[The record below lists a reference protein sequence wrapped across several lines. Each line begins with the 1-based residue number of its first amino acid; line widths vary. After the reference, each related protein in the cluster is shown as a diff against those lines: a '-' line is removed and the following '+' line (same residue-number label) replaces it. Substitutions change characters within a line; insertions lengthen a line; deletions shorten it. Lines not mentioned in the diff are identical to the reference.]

1 MRLVR
6 ILAIL
11 RLDQA
16 RIPLG
21 LEVDNNRLLRLVA
34 PDSHRVDPDPLDGEL
49 VLAKDIVQRVER
61 LGTVDVKVEDV
72 AEDLFEGVVR
82 EALEVADEGEEFAQ
96 GEGVGKGAGLRTR

>member
-1 MRLVR
+1 MLFR
-6 ILAIL
+6 
-11 RLDQA
+11 
-16 RIPLG
+16 
-21 LEVDNNRLLRLVA
+21 
-34 PDSHRVDPDPLDGEL
+34 S
-49 VLAKDIVQRVER
+49 VER